1 MARTVQM
8 VRKSGQGA
16 GKRPRKQLRPTKRIE
31 PGLLRG
37 GIKRVQ
43 RYRPGTV
50 ALREIKH
57 YQGNTKLLLPKLP
70 FQRLVRE
77 VTQRYLLDARFTRTA
92 MRALQEAAE
101 AHLINLFE
109 DSNLVA
115 IHAKRMTIMHRDM
128 QVAARLTSK

>member
-1 MARTVQM
+1 MFRQ
-8 VRKSGQGA
+8 SGQGA
-16 GKRPRKQLRPTKRIE
+16 GKRPRKQLQPTKRIE

-57 YQGNTKLLLPKLP
+57 YQGNGKLLLPKLP
-70 FQRLVRE
+70 FQLLVCE
-77 VTQRYLLDARFTRTA
+77 ITQRYLLDARFTRTA

-101 AHLINLFE
+101 AHLVNLFQ

-115 IHAKRMTIMHRDM
+115 IHAAKRTTIMPQDM